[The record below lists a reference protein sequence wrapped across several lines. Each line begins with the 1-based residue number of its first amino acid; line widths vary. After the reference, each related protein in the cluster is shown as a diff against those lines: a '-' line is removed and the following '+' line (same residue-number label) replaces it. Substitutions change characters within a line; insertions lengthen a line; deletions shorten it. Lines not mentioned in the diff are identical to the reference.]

1 MGRLFNNIRT
11 CTLNEA
17 YHNQND
23 DHSHICDVCLSSGMT
38 VTDREVSESAAADST
53 CHRGKAYQTDERDL
67 HRADD
72 SRYTLLQIYPE
83 NDLPGTVPHAFRRL
97 DQSLI
102 HFSERT
108 LDLSREKRDST
119 EDQR

>member
-1 MGRLFNNIRT
+1 MSRLFDHIGT
-11 CTLNEA
+11 GTLDQA
-17 YHNQND
+17 YHDQND
-23 DHSHICDVCLSSGMT
+23 DDGYIGDIGLPSGMT

-83 NDLPGTVPHAFRRL
+83 SSARCR
-97 DQSLI
+97 
-102 HFSERT
+102 
-108 LDLSREKRDST
+108 SRSSVW
-119 EDQR
+119 